1 MDNTQNDNLM
11 VKLAQQVEHLIETV
25 KELTVKVESIKDVHI
40 VSTTTQIAVLNE
52 KVNRL
57 EMIVYG
63 VMGLAVTEGI
73 ALIISFLKH

>member
-1 MDNTQNDNLM
+1 MEIQNENLM
-11 VKLAQQVEHLIETV
+11 VKLAQQVEHLIENV
-25 KELTVKVESIKDVHI
+25 KELSLKVESIKDVHI

-57 EMIVYG
+57 EMLVYG
-63 VMGLAVTEGI
+63 AMGLALTEGI